1 MQRLFGAA
9 RKLIALFLV
18 TVLLTTGTWVTTPE
32 QARAGNVTVINCSH
46 SYQPNCGN
54 TESPLGDVV
63 QGVGYLAGLAG
74 DIAAI
79 SSMGAVSGLSGA
91 GITSGLAAMG
101 SLVGGG
107 MVAGVAVT
115 VAAPAVVAVAAGAGV
130 SYISHFLSGDEA
142 NAQSEP

>member
-9 RKLIALFLV
+9 RKLIAVFLV

-32 QARAGNVTVINCSH
+32 QARAGNVTINCSN
-46 SYQPNCGN
+46 SYQPNCVN
-54 TESPLGDVV
+54 TESPLDDVV

-79 SSMGAVSGLSGA
+79 SGMGAVSGLSGA